1 MTSTDQ
7 PIIWG
12 GKIINIV
19 DSNKP
24 SQARRPAWGS
34 TSGSSSTP
42 VVVPTPNLTPEVYTP
57 ASTPYHSPRP
67 AEPVSYFVGSESE
80 DSSDLSEDEVH
91 PWERQYSSSL
101 YHDLNDLCRKQSCRF
116 QEPLSDCLKRRG
128 TLKTLSLPDKNVY
141 NSNPT
146 HICITK
152 AKRMNPL
159 PAGGS
164 LAAVTAA
171 VALSGKARARA
182 ALQATLAQ
190 NKQRKNIEQRYD
202 IFPNNPHMSFLQESG
217 ALNVSPINTTK
228 FLR

>member
-1 MTSTDQ
+1 MSSTDQ

-12 GKIINIV
+12 GKVINIV
-19 DSNKP
+19 DSKKP
-24 SQARRPAWGS
+24 PQARSPAWGS
-34 TSGSSSTP
+34 TSSSSSTP
-42 VVVPTPNLTPEVYTP
+42 VVVPTPILTPEVYTP

-67 AEPVSYFVGSESE
+67 AEPASYFVGSESE

-91 PWERQYSSSL
+91 PWDRRYSSSI
-101 YHDLNDLCRKQSCRF
+101 YHDLNDLCRKQSCRL

-141 NSNPT
+141 YSNPS
-146 HICITK
+146 HICITEP
-152 AKRMNPL
+152 KRMSPL
-159 PAGGS
+159 PAGGT
-164 LAAVTAA
+164 LAAMTAA

-190 NKQRKNIEQRYD
+190 NKQRKKIEQPYE
-202 IFPNNPHMSFLQESG
+202 IFPKNPHLRMLQESG
-217 ALNVSPINTTK
+217 AINMSPTTQ